1 MNPHE
6 RESNMR
12 SVLALTLLLAW
23 CVAACGEEATGGEE
37 AHGALAAAKS
47 DCPDCDPAGP
57 NAFVQTGLG
66 ADFYREGQSWQVA
79 YRYNA
84 APTAEMRDDV
94 FLGEDEATSEV
105 YLFDYSVTSLGQTVR
120 ENTLRQTA
128 TVKISQATPTGP
140 SGDLFSPGRVDTHE
154 FAVAFTM
161 NDLLEPMRETVYS
174 RRYPN
179 GKSVELDPRASLQTG
194 ASVFPKTLPR
204 LLVSG
209 SVAAPAPDLPAD
221 LRDVADQLQ
230 AGWDSALYKKHLFG
244 NGDVVYWTVDQGQ
257 YWPFYTRTRAGESL
271 LVAWN
276 Q

>member
-1 MNPHE
+1 
-6 RESNMR
+6 MR
-12 SVLALTLLLAW
+12 ILFAFTLLLALF
-23 CVAACGEEATGGEE
+23 VAACGEDAAQSEPPQ
-37 AHGALAAAKS
+37 GALSAAKS

-84 APTAEMRDDV
+84 APTAEMRGDV
-94 FLGEDEATSEV
+94 FLGEDEATTEV
-105 YLFDYSVTSLGQTVR
+105 YLFDYRVTALGQTVR

-140 SGDLFSPGRVDTHE
+140 DGDLFAPGRVDTHE
-154 FAVAFTM
+154 HAVAFTM

-179 GKSVELDPRASLQTG
+179 GKSAELDPRASLQTG
-194 ASVFPKTLPR
+194 ASVFPKTIPR

-209 SVAAPAPDLPAD
+209 SVAAPAPELPAD
-221 LRDVADQLQ
+221 LRDIADQLQ
-230 AGWDSALYKKHLFG
+230 VGWDSALYRKHLFG
-244 NGDVVYWTVDQGQ
+244 NGDVVYWTVDKGQ
-257 YWPFYTRTRAGESL
+257 YWPFYTRTRAGEGL